1 MMKLFPYRYFKKT
14 EPDITIGYVTTTDNK
29 SENIFECMSEQLE
42 LDNSSDIIDYGY
54 DNDFSKVD
62 DEMLKNI
69 IENIG
74 EFWNR
79 RTNLADF
86 MNFSTPENRIE
97 MFNFI
102 LSKIQ

>member
-1 MMKLFPYRYFKKT
+1 
-14 EPDITIGYVTTTDNK
+14 
-29 SENIFECMSEQLE
+29 
-42 LDNSSDIIDYGY
+42 
-54 DNDFSKVD
+54 
-62 DEMLKNI
+62 MLKNI